1 MMEFLE
7 QLEWIVW
14 MDSRQQSKVRHKLK
28 DILVIT
34 LFATFADADD
44 WVEIGMFAK
53 IHEADSAEI
62 YRVGK
67 RGSVARY
74 DSTGDGDD
82 VAGVFATDSGSVS
95 GDVESGKRRKA
106 EKDSLD

>member
-1 MMEFLE
+1 MTFIEIMINLSAREGIIMMEFLE
-7 QLEWIVW
+7 QLEWIAW

-44 WVEIGMFAK
+44 WVEIAMFAK

-67 RGSVARY
+67 RGSVA
-74 DSTGDGDD
+74 
-82 VAGVFATDSGSVS
+82 
-95 GDVESGKRRKA
+95 
-106 EKDSLD
+106 